1 MLPRMVATWLAALTL
16 LATTLATTPAFAD
29 ARFEDRAGVLYVT
42 NVEPPVPKLPTSRG
56 ARRAREVAPPRAAEA
71 YRHFIQQAA
80 ALYILAPE
88 LVGNVAL
95 ALAAYN
101 AGVEAVARHGGIPP
115 VCEDPGVRRKILE
128 ILGGV
133 ATADGAETLHRYQT
147 EDGVVV
153 YSNVPLNRS
162 TGPGRATADRLR

>member
-1 MLPRMVATWLAALTL
+1 MLPRMVATWFAALTL
-16 LATTLATTPAFAD
+16 LATTLATSPAFAD

-56 ARRAREVAPPRAAEA
+56 ARRAREATPPRAAEA

-88 LVGNVAL
+88 LVESVIRL
-95 ALAAYN
+95 
-101 AGVEAVARHGGIPP
+101 GGIPP
-115 VCEDPGVRRKILE
+115 VCEEPGVRRKILE

-133 ATADGAETLHRYQT
+133 ATAEGADTLHRYQT
-147 EDGVVV
+147 EDGVMV

-162 TGPGRATADRLR
+162 TGLGRATADRLR